1 MFRQKTALT
10 DELKKK
16 DVKLVTP
23 ELFFDCW
30 ERKRLLS
37 KCQEVL
43 PEFFVDVDAL
53 TDEELGKLEVVAI
66 SYCWIAQK
74 HPDPG
79 MYHLEIVYHLLRKF
93 VVGTFDK
100 TKFHRSDG
108 SSFILNSNEVCG
120 SGDGRRLGIFL
131 DWSSVPQQARSVE
144 DTAVFKRA
152 LSNINLWYA
161 HSSTTTWMLTSLP
174 PDVTRKGYE
183 ESGWTTFERHVASL
197 ISPSTQVLRIDVGV
211 REKLC
216 RGALQCDYYQLC
228 LDTMDIS
235 HGAPVEPAAFTRDV
249 RAKHFT
255 NDADY
260 YDVVVPRYK
269 DTFLSVMEEATAI
282 DYRGQS
288 VSDGAFWDIMAA
300 FQTYGH
306 RELIEVI
313 DFSFSE
319 LSVSLEEGVTSALG
333 FNLRKLFLGGS
344 SNLGGGLSN
353 ISKFQNL

>member
-1 MFRQKTALT
+1 M
-10 DELKKK
+10 
-16 DVKLVTP
+16 
-23 ELFFDCW
+23 
-30 ERKRLLS
+30 
-37 KCQEVL
+37 
-43 PEFFVDVDAL
+43 
-53 TDEELGKLEVVAI
+53 
-66 SYCWIAQK
+66 
-74 HPDPG
+74 
-79 MYHLEIVYHLLRKF
+79 
-93 VVGTFDK
+93 
-100 TKFHRSDG
+100 
-108 SSFILNSNEVCG
+108 CG

-174 PDVTRKGYE
+174 PDVTRRGYE

-197 ISPSTQVLRIDVGV
+197 ISPSTQVLRIDVGI
-211 REKLC
+211 REKLS

-228 LDTMDIS
+228 LDTMERS

-255 NDADY
+255 NGADY

-269 DTFLSVMEEATAI
+269 ETFLSVVEEATAI

-288 VSDGAFWDIMAA
+288 VSDGALWDIMAA
-300 FQTYGH
+300 FQTYGN
-306 RELIEVI
+306 RELIELI

-319 LSVSLEEGVTSALG
+319 LSVSLEELATSAHC
-333 FNLRKLFLGGS
+333 FNLRKLFLEGC

-353 ISKFQNL
+353 ISKLQHLEELLIWGTKVQGSTEDLSKL